1 MQKVKYFADRN
12 KYPKVKVFQ
21 EKIETIYSNWQHC
34 ASWEL

>member
-1 MQKVKYFADRN
+1 MQNVKYFASRN

-21 EKIETIYSNWQHC
+21 LKTETIYSKWQHC